1 MHDFGN
7 WAGENVMLMV
17 RALSLSMGLMI
28 VVSIQEACAEPE
40 TLTLSCDGTLTNMMS
55 TSDSDNKTEAFTKM
69 GLLVNLAEG
78 TVLGITPAARIKK
91 TDAVSVE
98 FAGEIGGASVS
109 GTIDR
114 ITGSVLASTYTYNAS
129 LKRIIASNNWDMH

>member
-1 MHDFGN
+1 MTHLGPGFVVVGSPEWRRADIHDFRD

-17 RALSLSMGLMI
+17 RALSLLMGLMI
-28 VVSIQEACAEPE
+28 VVWIQEACAEPE

-78 TVLGITPAARIKK
+78 TALGFIP
-91 TDAVSVE
+91 
-98 FAGEIGGASVS
+98 
-109 GTIDR
+109 
-114 ITGSVLASTYTYNAS
+114 
-129 LKRIIASNNWDMH
+129 

>member
-78 TVLGITPAARIKK
+78 TVLGFTPAARIKK

-98 FAGEIGGASVS
+98 FAGENRRRVRVRHNRSHNG
-109 GTIDR
+109 
-114 ITGSVLASTYTYNAS
+114 
-129 LKRIIASNNWDMH
+129 

>member
-1 MHDFGN
+1 
-7 WAGENVMLMV
+7 MLMV
-17 RALSLSMGLMI
+17 RGLSLLMGLMI
-28 VVSIQEACAEPE
+28 VVSTQEACAEPE

-78 TVLGITPAARIKK
+78 TVLGFAPAARIKK

-114 ITGSVLASTYTYNAS
+114 ITGSVLAALGAS
-129 LKRIIASNNWDMH
+129 LSAV